1 MIISVIV
8 IHLKNTP
15 AALPLL
21 ALAVADKAEVAPIA
35 AQTVPGQTTAFV
47 FKSLGHRAPMI

>member
-21 ALAVADKAEVAPIA
+21 RPCGG
-35 AQTVPGQTTAFV
+35 GQSGSRT
-47 FKSLGHRAPMI
+47 